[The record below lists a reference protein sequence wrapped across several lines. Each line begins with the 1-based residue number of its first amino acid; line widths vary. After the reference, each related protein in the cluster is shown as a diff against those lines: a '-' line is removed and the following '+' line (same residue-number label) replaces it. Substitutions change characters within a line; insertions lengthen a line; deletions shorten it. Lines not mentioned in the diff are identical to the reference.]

1 MTAGGAPTRG
11 GRLQHLDALRGIA
24 ACAVMI
30 YHYTTRYEE
39 HFGAVEGLLF
49 RFPYGGLG
57 VELFFIISGF
67 VIFLTLERTG
77 SVAEFGYKRFTRLY
91 PAYWFCVPLTFA
103 AVRLWGLPGFEVSL
117 PAAVLN
123 LSMLNRFVGVPY
135 VDGVYWSLVVELV
148 FYVWMAGLYRQGLL
162 RRLHAVVL
170 GMLALSLVPTLLEA
184 VFGGARIPDLLK
196 VLLLTRYWTFFATGV
211 LMFKVLQRGRWHP
224 ADAPLIALCV
234 FSLGFTHSW
243 LYALLGTGIVA
254 CFVWVAVRPPAFLS
268 ARWLVYLGTIS
279 YPVYLLHQNLGYL
292 AIRAAGLLRHLL
304 RGAAGPHAPERAPA
318 PAPRRGRSAPRVAG
332 GGPPPSGAMRAVG
345 LRAPRRRPPPS
356 ARRASR
362 PRARARRPPRRSAR
376 GAGGGG
382 DRAARPRRR
391 AAGGPACGR
400 PRPPPGR
407 RGGGRCA
414 SSPPRRPRAPRA
426 PPRGRSP
433 PRRRG
438 RCVPGCGSRGARA
451 GALRGP
457 PPPPRAP
464 AASGAWLVPPGPEV
478 VLR

>member
-91 PAYWFCVPLTFA
+91 PAYWFYVPLTFA

-292 AIRAAGLLRHLL
+292 AIRWTHGLGLDPNLSVAAAVAMTLLLASFVTFYVEQPVRTRLNARLRQRH
-304 RGAAGPHAPERAPA
+304 AAA
-318 PAPRRGRSAPRVAG
+318 
-332 GGPPPSGAMRAVG
+332 
-345 LRAPRRRPPPS
+345 
-356 ARRASR
+356 
-362 PRARARRPPRRSAR
+362 
-376 GAGGGG
+376 
-382 DRAARPRRR
+382 AARP
-391 AAGGPACGR
+391 A
-400 PRPPPGR
+400 
-407 RGGGRCA
+407 
-414 SSPPRRPRAPRA
+414 
-426 PPRGRSP
+426 
-433 PRRRG
+433 
-438 RCVPGCGSRGARA
+438 
-451 GALRGP
+451 
-457 PPPPRAP
+457 
-464 AASGAWLVPPGPEV
+464 
-478 VLR
+478 